1 MTFERKN
8 EFGTIKL
15 NDAVFAQLVQTGI
28 AKCGGR
34 AFLASEKGKLLGGQG
49 VKPGLNEIS
58 ANVKLKEEKQ
68 HYSLELCIIMSFGAS
83 INETTREILDYI
95 EYEMRGLLP
104 DKDGRIVLRIVGIK
118 SKKIAE
124 RNLTLVREYK
134 VEAEN
139 EA

>member
-8 EFGTIKL
+8 DFGTIKL
-15 NDAVFAQLVQTGI
+15 NDSIFAQIVQTGV
-28 AKCGGR
+28 AKCAGR
-34 AFLASEKGKLLGGQG
+34 AFLASEKGRLLGNQG
-49 VKPGLNEIS
+49 SKPGLSEIS
-58 ANVKLKEEKQ
+58 ANIKLRDEKLR
-68 HYSLELCIIMSFGAS
+68 YSLELCIIMSFGAS
-83 INETTREILDYI
+83 INETTREILDFI